1 MASFLTFQLPSVGH
15 QWNDAF
21 LTDLILACRSHF
33 FLWFFPYLILDF
45 SFSFQYFLFF
55 VFFSNPGG
63 VLAGFE
69 TRDIG
74 RQWNNGG
81 KVGLSSLQPL
91 LLPG

>member
-1 MASFLTFQLPSVGH
+1 MASHGSDPDAMISYSDFFFFSV
-15 QWNDAF
+15 
-21 LTDLILACRSHF
+21 F
-33 FLWFFPYLILDF
+33 FLFIG
-45 SFSFQYFLFF
+45 
-55 VFFSNPGG
+55 FFSNPGG